1 MPKVENQDTLR
12 KSKEDRSVSS
22 KWYTQDRDDTGE
34 DVSIMI
40 HGNSSLSLVQH
51 FELNQH
57 RRSNRSETDS
67 QRFSHDRP
75 CSGSQSS
82 PNRSQVT
89 STISTTSGDTINN
102 DNIDTDFDDEASNPP
117 PIPVKSHVTST
128 SDLTS
133 NGYSSTKRKTSTS
146 GSKKPLPP
154 LPADDYPE
162 IPPRSDSVGKPDT
175 SSTIPPTPPEVPAR
189 KRPPEILPRRSL
201 NQREKSTSS
210 MNYEL

>member
-1 MPKVENQDTLR
+1 MPKGENQETLR

-22 KWYTQDRDDTGE
+22 KWYTQDRE
-34 DVSIMI
+34 DGCEDGSMT
-40 HGNSSLSLVQH
+40 HGSSSLSLVQH
-51 FELNQH
+51 FELNQN
-57 RRSNRSETDS
+57 RRSNRSEADS
-67 QRFSHDRP
+67 RRFSHDRP
-75 CSGSQSS
+75 SSASHSS

-102 DNIDTDFDDEASNPP
+102 ENIDTDFDDEPSDPP
-117 PIPVKSHVTST
+117 PIPAKIHVTST

-133 NGYSSTKRKTSTS
+133 NGYSSTKRRTSTS

-154 LPADDYPE
+154 LPTDDYPQ
-162 IPPRSDSVGKPDT
+162 IPPRSDSVSNPDT
-175 SSTIPPTPPEVPAR
+175 SSTIPSTPPEVPAR

-210 MNYEL
+210 MSSEL